1 MILRVDNIYHD
12 ISDDFSE
19 QFIANNPAAV
29 RIVDAADLD
38 DYYTMTSALTD
49 ISTANMLNDARKTA
63 LAKIAAAHAEML
75 TLATDGASAA
85 ERDTWGVKETAALDV
100 IGGGDGFGAIMPISG
115 ETALQL
121 STKISAKAVAY
132 RQLVGIADYIK
143 RTAEKAVESLK
154 LETVDDLA
162 ALDAVLVTAN
172 QQATAALQ
180 QATSPT
186 P

>member
-75 TLATDGASAA
+75 TLATGGASAA
-85 ERDTWGVKETAALDV
+85 ERDTWVVKEAAALDV
-100 IGGGDGFGAIMPISG
+100 LTGGDGSGAIVPVDG
-115 ETALQL
+115 ESLETLAE
-121 STKISAKAVAY
+121 KIVAKAAGY
-132 RQLVGIADYIK
+132 RHIVGIADKIK
-143 RTAEKAVESLK
+143 RQAEKAVETLA
-154 LETVDDLA
+154 LETPDDLEQ
-162 ALDAVLVTAN
+162 LDVVL
-172 QQATAALQ
+172 ATAKTLADAAIAQ
-180 QATSPT
+180 VMGE
-186 P
+186 